1 MKITKNV
8 FIFTATLILV
18 VFSGCSTPEQT
29 RATSPDSING
39 RTSGAIATEQFSPIA
54 SSPITTLNH
63 TTPKIAQ
70 NPLKEDEKLN
80 CEEPQT
86 QLEMNLCATKEAG
99 EADAK
104 LNRVYGQLRDK
115 VKDTAQETRLIAA
128 QTAWITFRDADCE
141 YSQRRYDGG
150 SIMPAIYAL
159 CVIDLTE
166 KRTQTLEDYL
176 EEG

>member
-1 MKITKNV
+1 MKVTKNV

-29 RATSPDSING
+29 RATSPDGVNSRVI
-39 RTSGAIATEQFSPIA
+39 SAIATEQSSPIA
-54 SSPITTLNH
+54 SLNP
-63 TTPKIAQ
+63 TPNNTAPKIPQ
-70 NPLKEDEKLN
+70 SPLKADENLN

-86 QLEMNLCATKEAG
+86 QLEMNLCTTKEAR

-104 LNRVYGQLRDK
+104 LNIVYGKLRDK
-115 VKDTAQETRLIAA
+115 VKDTAQETRLIEA
-128 QTAWITFRDADCE
+128 QTAWISFRDADCE